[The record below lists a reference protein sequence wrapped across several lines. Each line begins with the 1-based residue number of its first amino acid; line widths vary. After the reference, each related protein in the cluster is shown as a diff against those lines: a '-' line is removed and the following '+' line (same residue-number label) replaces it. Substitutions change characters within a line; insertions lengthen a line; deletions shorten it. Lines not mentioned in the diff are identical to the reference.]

1 MNELTKRIFTSIL
14 LICLLISMFVY
25 NYMFIII
32 LIIFGTII
40 WVELNNLFI
49 KIFKNNY
56 LKILVNFLV
65 LIYIFYILWLSMIS
79 FQSNDTK
86 IVLLYTILVCIMS
99 DIGGYFFGKTFKGK
113 KLTKISPNK
122 TISGLIGAFIF
133 SLLFLIVFNFIIE
146 SLDLI
151 KYLILTLA
159 VSSTSQL
166 GDIFISYIKRK
177 AKVKNTSNILP
188 GHGGLLD
195 RVDGIIFAIPIGL
208 NLAILLS

>member
-1 MNELTKRIFTSIL
+1 MNDLTKRIFTSII
-14 LICLLISMFVY
+14 LISLLISMFAY
-25 NYMFIII
+25 NYIFIII

-56 LKILVNFLV
+56 LKTLVSFLV

-86 IVLLYTILVCIMS
+86 IILLYTILICIMS
-99 DIGGYFFGKTFKGK
+99 DIGGYLFGKTFKGK

-122 TISGLIGAFIF
+122 TISGLIGAFVF
-133 SLLFLIVFNFIIE
+133 SLLLLIVFNFTIE
-146 SLDLI
+146 NLNLI

-159 VSSTSQL
+159 VSSASQL

-177 AKVKNTSNILP
+177 AKVKNTSDILP

-195 RVDGIIFAIPIGL
+195 RLDGIIFGIPIGL
-208 NLAILLS
+208 NLAVLI

>member
-25 NYMFIII
+25 NYIFIVI

-56 LKILVNFLV
+56 LKTLVSFLV

-86 IVLLYTILVCIMS
+86 IILLYTILICIMS
-99 DIGGYFFGKTFKGK
+99 DIGGYLFGKTFKGK

-122 TISGLIGAFIF
+122 TISGLIGAFVF
-133 SLLFLIVFNFIIE
+133 SLLLLIVFNFTIE
-146 SLDLI
+146 NLNLI

-159 VSSTSQL
+159 VSGTSQL
-166 GDIFISYIKRK
+166 GDILISYIKRK
-177 AKVKNTSNILP
+177 AKVKNTSDILP

-195 RVDGIIFAIPIGL
+195 RLDGIIFGIPIGL
-208 NLAILLS
+208 NLAILI

>member
-14 LICLLISMFVY
+14 LIFLLIAMFVY
-25 NYMFIII
+25 NYIFIVI

-40 WVELNNLFI
+40 WVEFNHLLT

-56 LKILVNFLV
+56 LKTLVSFLV
-65 LIYIFYILWLSMIS
+65 LIYIFYFLWLTIIS
-79 FQSNDTK
+79 FQSNHTK
-86 IVLLYTILVCIMS
+86 IILLYSTLICITS
-99 DIGGYFFGKTFKGK
+99 DIGGYCFGKTFKGK

-122 TISGLIGAFIF
+122 TICGAIGAIVC
-133 SLLFLIVFNFIIE
+133 SLLLLIVFNFTIE
-146 SLDLI
+146 NINLI

-159 VSSTSQL
+159 VSSASQL

-177 AKVKNTSNILP
+177 AKVKNTSDILP

-195 RVDGIIFAIPIGL
+195 RLDGIIFGIPVGL
-208 NLAILLS
+208 NLANII